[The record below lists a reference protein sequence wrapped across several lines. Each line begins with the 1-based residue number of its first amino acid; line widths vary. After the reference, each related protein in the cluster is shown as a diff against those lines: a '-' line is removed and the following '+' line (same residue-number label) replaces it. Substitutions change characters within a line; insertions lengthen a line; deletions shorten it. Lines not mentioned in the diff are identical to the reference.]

1 MIAMFA
7 LAFGLNTA
15 NAQNCSPVTSQ
26 DLDMQIDSVAMGFLE
41 FDWDKIEKGLESI
54 ESKVPCLSESID
66 PEVANDYHMLSG
78 LYLYYKS
85 QMDENAEG
93 KIQAENSLRLAKRLA
108 PDKTIPKHIFNDGH
122 EIHEIY
128 AGLEYIELDS
138 DIPTSARGVYIFNGQ
153 TINRPANTKTIVQ
166 IKEGNTILLSAVTK
180 AGSPLPEIAAAS
192 GAVSQPTA
200 NKTVGT
206 ESTSTKT
213 ADTVPTKKSSGTSP
227 WLWTGG
233 VVLGIGG
240 SIATANFVCQD
251 FEIVC
256 STADPEKFTP
266 ETNFGPYIGINYG
279 LLGFS
284 AFSAY
289 KMQKAFRANK
299 SSAE

>member
-1 MIAMFA
+1 MIAMIA

-78 LYLYYKS
+78 LYLFYKS

-128 AGLEYIELDS
+128 AGLEYIELDT

-166 IKEGNTILLSAVTK
+166 IKEGNTILLSAVTY
-180 AGSPLPEIAAAS
+180 AGAELPEISAAET
-192 GAVSQPTA
+192 VSQPVSTNTTA
-200 NKTVGT
+200 VA
-206 ESTSTKT
+206 ESTSSG
-213 ADTVPTKKSSGTSP
+213 TVVASKKPSSGLSP

-233 VVLGIGG
+233 VVLGVGG
-240 SIATANFVCQD
+240 SIATTNYVCED
-251 FEIVC
+251 FQLVC
-256 STADPEKFTP
+256 SNADPSKFDADS
-266 ETNFGPYIGINYG
+266 NFGPFIGINYG

-289 KMQKAFRANK
+289 KMQQAFRTDK
-299 SSAE
+299 SSDK